1 MRIVFWQNS
10 LSPHQLPY
18 ITQLVEYECISQIVV
33 AVPYAVN
40 TSRKAMGWSVETI
53 SESSKLNIFINPS
66 EKFIDELL
74 KKDQENSYHFFSGIR
89 GFQFVF
95 NAFLKSLKYR
105 VKRGIITERP
115 NTFGFGF
122 RNGKPLW
129 LHRLRFL
136 LQDRKFIP
144 YIDYVFAMGEDAV
157 KYYQSLSS
165 KWQVF
170 HFAYCTAIKNAE
182 KCSNS
187 NFDPCIRFAFLGSL
201 EWRKAPNDILKAF
214 YQNIQNK
221 SDFCYNMD
229 FIGGGK
235 LLPELRRYIDQKRL
249 KNIHFLGYKPN
260 NEAISI
266 LEKEDILIL
275 PSIYDGWGA
284 VVNEALAKG
293 LYVICSDKC
302 GAKELVSNSLC
313 GHTFKAGDYQDLAN
327 VILYCTKNIEKI
339 RGNKELRRE
348 WAITHISGEIIANY
362 FLKCLHDKNVIAP
375 WLLQ

>member
-1 MRIVFWQNS
+1 MRIVFWQNC

-18 ITQLVEYECISQIVV
+18 ITQLIEHNVISQVV
-33 AVPYAVN
+33 IAAPCTIS
-40 TSRKAMGWSVETI
+40 TSRKAMGWDVGSI
-53 SESSKLNIFINPS
+53 PKSSKLDIFINPS

-95 NAFLKSLKYR
+95 NAFLKSLKYS

-115 NTFGFGF
+115 YTYGFGLK
-122 RNGKPLW
+122 NGKPLW
-129 LHRLRFL
+129 LHRIRFL

-157 KYYQSLSS
+157 KYYHSLSS

-170 HFAYCTAIKNAE
+170 HFAYCTEIKNTR
-182 KCSNS
+182 NS
-187 NFDPCIRFAFLGSL
+187 SLSDLDPSTRFVFLGSL
-201 EWRKAPNDILKAF
+201 EWRKAPKDILKALHL
-214 YQNIQNK
+214 NMLNH

-229 FIGGGK
+229 LIGGGK
-235 LLPELRRYIDQKRL
+235 LLPELKRYINQKQL
-249 KNIHFLGYKPN
+249 KNIHLLGYKPN

-266 LEKEDILIL
+266 LEGKDILIL
-275 PSIYDGWGA
+275 PSIHDGWGA

-302 GAKELVSNSLC
+302 GAKELVSNPLC
-313 GHTFKAGDYQDLAN
+313 GKTFKAGNYQELAN
-327 VILYCTKNIEKI
+327 AILYCIQNIEEI
-339 RGNKELRRE
+339 RENKELRKK
-348 WAITHISGEIIANY
+348 WALTHISGEIIANY
-362 FLKCLHDKNVIAP
+362 FLKCLHDKYVIAP